1 VFLHDVRPGAA
12 DKSYGIQVAK
22 LAGLPPAAV
31 ARARDVLN
39 KLEADHDGQKDSLG
53 ALPLFTAAPPAA
65 KVKPSEIEAAIKALN
80 ADELSPRAALDL
92 IYELK
97 AKLG

>member
-1 VFLHDVRPGAA
+1 VRPGAA
-12 DKSYGIQVAK
+12 DKSYGVQVAK

-31 ARARDVLN
+31 ARAREVLG

-53 ALPLFTAAPPAA
+53 ALPLFTAAPAPARI
-65 KVKPSEIEAAIKALN
+65 KPSEIEAALKALTI
-80 ADELSPRAALDL
+80 DDLSPRAALDL

-97 AKLG
+97 AKLK